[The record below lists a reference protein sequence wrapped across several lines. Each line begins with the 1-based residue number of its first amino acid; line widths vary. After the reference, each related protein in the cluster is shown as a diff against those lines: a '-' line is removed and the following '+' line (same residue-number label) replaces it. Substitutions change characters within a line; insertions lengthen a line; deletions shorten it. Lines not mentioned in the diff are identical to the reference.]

1 MLALSEL
8 YFFQNDLNF
17 GKFYVFH
24 LPCIFKILHFSENE
38 SQVSTLCRSL
48 SLDAADVEGK
58 FRLISALLSKYAIV
72 SGFREIYSWKKKRKF
87 SLSCYSCCF
96 LSLFVCSFG
105 PLDGKVLWV
114 HGCLSFNQ
122 YICKQLF
129 WESSHQV
136 FLKFCTAIEI

>member
-48 SLDAADVEGK
+48 SLDAPDVEGK

-72 SGFREIYSWKKKRKF
+72 SGFREIYSWKKKGN
-87 SLSCYSCCF
+87 LPF
-96 LSLFVCSFG
+96 LVIVAVFFVCLFVL
-105 PLDGKVLWV
+105 LDPWMARSYEFMVACPSISTSVNNFSGNL
-114 HGCLSFNQ
+114 LIRF
-122 YICKQLF
+122 F
-129 WESSHQV
+129 WNSAQQ
-136 FLKFCTAIEI
+136 